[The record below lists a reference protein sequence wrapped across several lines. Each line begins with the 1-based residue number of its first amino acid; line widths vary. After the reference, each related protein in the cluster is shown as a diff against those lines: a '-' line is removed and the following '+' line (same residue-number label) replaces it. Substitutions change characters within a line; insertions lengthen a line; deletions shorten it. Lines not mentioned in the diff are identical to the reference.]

1 MLKSCYQSK
10 VLEAG
15 CDEVGRGCIAGPVVA
30 ASVIFPNDYSNESIK
45 DSKIISP
52 KKRILIEK
60 EIKSSA
66 IAWSVSEIDNKRIDK
81 ENILNASISAMHA
94 ALENLRVIPEYIIV
108 DGNKFKKYKD
118 IEHRCII
125 KGDSKYLSIAA
136 ASIIAKN
143 YRDKLMKKLSEKHNQ
158 YDWHKNFGYPTKS
171 HRDAIKKFG
180 ITELHRK
187 SFKLISV
194 SYTHL
199 RAHET

>member
-45 DSKIISP
+45 DSKTISP
-52 KKRILIEK
+52 KKRIFIEK

-180 ITELHRK
+180 MTELHRK
-187 SFKLISV
+187 SFKLI
-194 SYTHL
+194 
-199 RAHET
+199 

>member
-45 DSKIISP
+45 DSKTISP

-60 EIKSSA
+60 EIKSNA
-66 IAWSVSEIDNKRIDK
+66 IAWSVSEIDNERIDK

-94 ALENLRVIPEYIIV
+94 ALENLSVIPEYIIV

-158 YDWHKNFGYPTKS
+158 YDWHKNFGYPTKY

-187 SFKLISV
+187 SFKLI
-194 SYTHL
+194 
-199 RAHET
+199 

>member
-45 DSKIISP
+45 DSKTISP

-66 IAWSVSEIDNKRIDK
+66 IAWSVSEIDNKSIDK

-158 YDWHKNFGYPTKS
+158 YNWHKNFGYPTKS

-187 SFKLISV
+187 SFKLI
-194 SYTHL
+194 
-199 RAHET
+199 

>member
-94 ALENLRVIPEYIIV
+94 ALENLRVIPKYIIV

-143 YRDKLMKKLSEKHNQ
+143 FRDQLMKKLSEKHNK

-187 SFKLISV
+187 SFKLI
-194 SYTHL
+194 
-199 RAHET
+199 

>member
-30 ASVIFPNDYSNESIK
+30 ASVIFPNNYSNKSIK

-66 IAWSVSEIDNKRIDK
+66 IAWSVSEIDNERIDK

-94 ALENLRVIPEYIIV
+94 ALENLRVTPKYIIV

-143 YRDKLMKKLSEKHNQ
+143 YRDQLMKKLSEKHNQ

-187 SFKLISV
+187 SFKLI
-194 SYTHL
+194 
-199 RAHET
+199 

>member
-30 ASVIFPNDYSNESIK
+30 ASVIFPNNYSNESIK

-66 IAWSVSEIDNKRIDK
+66 IAWSVSEIDNERIDK

-125 KGDSKYLSIAA
+125 KGDSKYLNIAA

-143 YRDKLMKKLSEKHNQ
+143 YRDQLMKKLSEKHNQ

-187 SFKLISV
+187 SFKLI
-194 SYTHL
+194 
-199 RAHET
+199 

>member
-15 CDEVGRGCIAGPVVA
+15 CDEVGRGCFAGPVVA

-45 DSKIISP
+45 DSKTISP
-52 KKRILIEK
+52 KKRIFIEK

-66 IAWSVSEIDNKRIDK
+66 IAWSVSEIDNKSIDK

-94 ALENLRVIPEYIIV
+94 SLENLRLIPKYIIV

-187 SFKLISV
+187 SFKLI
-194 SYTHL
+194 
-199 RAHET
+199 

>member
-10 VLEAG
+10 VLEVG

-30 ASVIFPNDYSNESIK
+30 ASVIFPNNYSNESIK
-45 DSKIISP
+45 DSKTISP

-66 IAWSVSEIDNKRIDK
+66 IAWSVSEIDSKRIDR

-94 ALENLRVIPEYIIV
+94 ALDNLRIIPKYIIV

-143 YRDKLMKKLSEKHNQ
+143 YRDQLMKKLSEKHNQ

-180 ITELHRK
+180 ITDLHRK
-187 SFKLISV
+187 SFKLI
-194 SYTHL
+194 
-199 RAHET
+199 

>member
-15 CDEVGRGCIAGPVVA
+15 CDEVGRGCIAGTVVA

-45 DSKIISP
+45 DSKTISP

-66 IAWSVSEIDNKRIDK
+66 IAWSVSEIDNERIDK

-187 SFKLISV
+187 SFKLI
-194 SYTHL
+194 
-199 RAHET
+199 

>member
-1 MLKSCYQSK
+1 MLDYEKKFRALGKTK
-10 VLEAG
+10 VAG
-15 CDEVGRGCIAGPVVA
+15 IDEVGRGPLCGPVVA
-30 ASVIFPNDYSNESIK
+30 SSVILPENINIPGLT
-45 DSKIISP
+45 DSKKISP

-66 IAWSVSEIDNKRIDK
+66 IAWSVSEIDNERIDK

-187 SFKLISV
+187 SFKLI
-194 SYTHL
+194 
-199 RAHET
+199 

>member
-45 DSKIISP
+45 DSKTISP

-66 IAWSVSEIDNKRIDK
+66 IAWSISEIDNERIDK

-108 DGNKFKKYKD
+108 DGNKFKKYKG

-143 YRDKLMKKLSEKHNQ
+143 YRDKLMKKLSEKYNQ
-158 YDWHKNFGYPTKS
+158 YDWHKNFGYPTKY

-187 SFKLISV
+187 SFKLI
-194 SYTHL
+194 
-199 RAHET
+199 

>member
-45 DSKIISP
+45 DSKTISS

-118 IEHRCII
+118 IEYRCII
-125 KGDSKYLSIAA
+125 NGDSKYLSIAA

-187 SFKLISV
+187 SFKLI
-194 SYTHL
+194 
-199 RAHET
+199 

>member
-10 VLEAG
+10 VFEAG

-66 IAWSVSEIDNKRIDK
+66 IAWSVSEIDNEKIDK

-187 SFKLISV
+187 SFKLI
-194 SYTHL
+194 
-199 RAHET
+199 

>member
-52 KKRILIEK
+52 KKRIFIEK

-94 ALENLRVIPEYIIV
+94 ALENLRVIPKYIIV

-187 SFKLISV
+187 SFKLI
-194 SYTHL
+194 
-199 RAHET
+199 

>member
-94 ALENLRVIPEYIIV
+94 SLENLKVIPKYIIV

-143 YRDKLMKKLSEKHNQ
+143 FRDQLMKKLSEKHNK

-187 SFKLISV
+187 SFKLI
-194 SYTHL
+194 
-199 RAHET
+199 

>member
-30 ASVIFPNDYSNESIK
+30 ASVIFPNNYSNESIK

-143 YRDKLMKKLSEKHNQ
+143 YRDQLMKKLSEKHNQ

-187 SFKLISV
+187 SFKLI
-194 SYTHL
+194 
-199 RAHET
+199 

>member
-10 VLEAG
+10 ILEAG

-66 IAWSVSEIDNKRIDK
+66 IAWSVSEIDNERIDK

-187 SFKLISV
+187 SFKLI
-194 SYTHL
+194 
-199 RAHET
+199 

>member
-1 MLKSCYQSK
+1 VLKSCYQSK

-45 DSKIISP
+45 DSKTISP

-66 IAWSVSEIDNKRIDK
+66 IAWSVSKIDNERIDK

-187 SFKLISV
+187 SFKLI
-194 SYTHL
+194 
-199 RAHET
+199 

>member
-45 DSKIISP
+45 DSKTISP

-66 IAWSVSEIDNKRIDK
+66 IAWSVSEIDNERIDK

-94 ALENLRVIPEYIIV
+94 ALENLRVIPEYIILV
-108 DGNKFKKYKD
+108 
-118 IEHRCII
+118 
-125 KGDSKYLSIAA
+125 LP
-136 ASIIAKN
+136 
-143 YRDKLMKKLSEKHNQ
+143 L
-158 YDWHKNFGYPTKS
+158 NFLVQ
-171 HRDAIKKFG
+171 HA
-180 ITELHRK
+180 
-187 SFKLISV
+187 
-194 SYTHL
+194 
-199 RAHET
+199 

>member
-30 ASVIFPNDYSNESIK
+30 ASVIFPNNYSNKSIK

-94 ALENLRVIPEYIIV
+94 ALENLRVTPKYIIV

-187 SFKLISV
+187 SFKLI
-194 SYTHL
+194 
-199 RAHET
+199 

>member
-45 DSKIISP
+45 DSKTISP

-66 IAWSVSEIDNKRIDK
+66 IAWSVSEIDNERIDK

-143 YRDKLMKKLSEKHNQ
+143 YRDKLMKKLSEKHNH

-187 SFKLISV
+187 SFKLI
-194 SYTHL
+194 
-199 RAHET
+199 

>member
-30 ASVIFPNDYSNESIK
+30 ASVIFPNDYFNESIK
-45 DSKIISP
+45 DSKTISP

-66 IAWSVSEIDNKRIDK
+66 IAWSVSEIDNERIDK

-143 YRDKLMKKLSEKHNQ
+143 YRDKLMKKLSEKHNH

-187 SFKLISV
+187 SFKLI
-194 SYTHL
+194 
-199 RAHET
+199 

>member
-45 DSKIISP
+45 DSKTISP
-52 KKRILIEK
+52 KKRIFIEK

-187 SFKLISV
+187 SFKLI
-194 SYTHL
+194 
-199 RAHET
+199 

>member
-45 DSKIISP
+45 DSKTISP

-66 IAWSVSEIDNKRIDK
+66 IAWSVSEIDNKSIDK

-180 ITELHRK
+180 ITEIHRK
-187 SFKLISV
+187 SFKLI
-194 SYTHL
+194 
-199 RAHET
+199 

>member
-30 ASVIFPNDYSNESIK
+30 ASVIFPNDYSNKSIK
-45 DSKIISP
+45 DSKTISP

-187 SFKLISV
+187 SFKLI
-194 SYTHL
+194 
-199 RAHET
+199 

>member
-52 KKRILIEK
+52 KKRIFIEK

-94 ALENLRVIPEYIIV
+94 ALENLRVIPKYIIV
-108 DGNKFKKYKD
+108 DGNKLKKYKD

-187 SFKLISV
+187 SFKLI
-194 SYTHL
+194 
-199 RAHET
+199 

>member
-30 ASVIFPNDYSNESIK
+30 ASVILPNDYSSESIK
-45 DSKIISP
+45 DSKTISP

-94 ALENLRVIPEYIIV
+94 ALENLRVTPKYIIV

-143 YRDKLMKKLSEKHNQ
+143 YRDQLMKKLSEKHNQ

-187 SFKLISV
+187 SFKLI
-194 SYTHL
+194 
-199 RAHET
+199 

>member
-45 DSKIISP
+45 DSKTISP
-52 KKRILIEK
+52 KKRIFIEK

-94 ALENLRVIPEYIIV
+94 ALENLRVIPKYIIV

-143 YRDKLMKKLSEKHNQ
+143 YRDQLMKKLSEKHNQ

-187 SFKLISV
+187 SFKLI
-194 SYTHL
+194 
-199 RAHET
+199 

>member
-1 MLKSCYQSK
+1 MLKSFYQSK

-45 DSKIISP
+45 DSKSISP
-52 KKRILIEK
+52 KKRIFIER
-60 EIKSSA
+60 EIKESA
-66 IAWSVSEIDNKRIDK
+66 IAWSVSEIDNNRIDR

-94 ALENLRVIPEYIIV
+94 ALENLGEIPKYIIV

-118 IEHRCII
+118 IEHKCII

-143 YRDKLMKKLSEKHNQ
+143 YRDQLMKKLSEKYNQ
-158 YDWHKNFGYPTKS
+158 YDWHKNFGYPTKF
-171 HRDAIKKFG
+171 HRNAIKKFG
-180 ITELHRK
+180 ITDLHRK
-187 SFKLISV
+187 SFKLI
-194 SYTHL
+194 
-199 RAHET
+199 

>member
-66 IAWSVSEIDNKRIDK
+66 IAWSVSEIDNERIDK

-108 DGNKFKKYKD
+108 DGNKFKKYKN

-187 SFKLISV
+187 SFKLI
-194 SYTHL
+194 
-199 RAHET
+199 

>member
-1 MLKSCYQSK
+1 MLKSCYQIK

-30 ASVIFPNDYSNESIK
+30 ASVIFPNDYSNESKK

-52 KKRILIEK
+52 KKRIFIEK

-187 SFKLISV
+187 SFKLI
-194 SYTHL
+194 
-199 RAHET
+199 